1 MVPVFLVSRGENF
14 NSGSKMTT
22 FDHSELLCSKVFF
35 NITGIEKA
43 SSKRGWKGG
52 PRRVSTPLARVF
64 SKALH
69 IVSEMLIIDKRNTR
83 LADRTAPGSSP
94 ITYILR

>member
-1 MVPVFLVSRGENF
+1 MVSRGENF
-14 NSGSKMTT
+14 NPGPKTAT

-35 NITGIEKA
+35 NITGKEKA
-43 SSKRGWKGG
+43 SSKRCWKGR
-52 PRRVSTPLARVF
+52 PRRISTPLLVF
-64 SKALH
+64 SKALYV
-69 IVSEMLIIDKRNTR
+69 VSEMLIIDKRNTR